1 MKIAFRTKF
10 LLIVAAVASASS
22 AIAATSA
29 TTQTFQNGIMLD
41 CARKSC
47 TVEMVKSYVDIIG
60 EPSAI
65 SKSANS
71 ESTGFLTLH
80 LSDNE
85 GVADFSAAEIASIRE
100 YAASKNVSI
109 IPEVDMP
116 AHMGGFFKQAREKY
130 GNAFT
135 EIIAV
140 NEAEV
145 PGELNVTEP
154 AAIDFAEQ
162 ILARYME
169 MFKPN
174 AVQPSPTQSS
184 AKPIFS
190 IGADEFWTDYDI
202 RTIQFI
208 NHMDSILTAN
218 GFVTRI
224 YNDLILKEYIHDLDK
239 DIQVVYWAH
248 DGATSDAA
256 TRQERIA
263 KRASLP
269 ELQAA
274 GFKIIETN
282 SYYLYFIPSERN
294 TNQHDLDY
302 TVNDIANWNLSRW
315 DGNHEGGLKNYDNI
329 IGAEI
334 AVWREESAGV
344 ADSVVLNQARR
355 MFEAMKASIASDIQ
369 KPTAI
374 FNKIPTERSSVG
386 SENKAYPAFNK
397 KSSSIEIL
405 LKDKSYSAMGQKK
418 N

>member
-1 MKIAFRTKF
+1 MLIA
-10 LLIVAAVASASS
+10 AAVVSASS
-22 AIAATSA
+22 VIAASEP
-29 TTQTFQNGIMLD
+29 TFQSGIMLD

-47 TVEMVKSYVDIIG
+47 SVEMVKSYVDVVG
-60 EPSAI
+60 ESGT
-65 SKSANS
+65 NS
-71 ESTGFLTLH
+71 ESTGFLTIH

-85 GVADFSAAEIASIRE
+85 GVADFSAADIASIRE
-100 YAASKNVSI
+100 YATSKNVTI

-130 GNAFT
+130 GDAFT

-140 NEAEV
+140 NETEV
-145 PGELNVTEP
+145 PGELNVAEP

-162 ILARYME
+162 ILVQYME
-169 MFKPN
+169 MFKPSD
-174 AVQPSPTQSS
+174 AQS
-184 AKPIFS
+184 APGIAPVFS
-190 IGADEFWTDYDI
+190 IGADEFWTNYDI
-202 RTIQFI
+202 RTILFI
-208 NHMDSILTAN
+208 NHMDSILAAN

-224 YNDLILKEYIHDLDK
+224 YNDLILKEYIDDLNK

-248 DGATSDAA
+248 DGATSNAA

-282 SYYLYFIPSERN
+282 SYYLYFVPSERN

-315 DGNHEGGLKNYDNI
+315 DGNYEGGLKNYDSI

-334 AVWREESAGV
+334 AVWREESAGI
-344 ADSVVLNQARR
+344 ADSVILNQTRR
-355 MFEAMKASIASDIQ
+355 MFNAMKASIASDTQ
-369 KPTAI
+369 VPTSI
-374 FNKIPTERSSVG
+374 FKCFAVDQSRVKVSKN
-386 SENKAYPAFNK
+386 AYPTFNK
-397 KSSSIEIL
+397 KSSSIDIM
-405 LKDKSYSAMGQKK
+405 LKDKCFSAKGQKK